1 MGANQSYVYQY
12 VFGWVTSYF
21 KVFHNIYPKKHGVT
35 VNIQHLASLI
45 FLRQV
50 QQAPVTQGGNLGGK

>member
-1 MGANQSYVYQY
+1 MFINMFLVGSLAISK
-12 VFGWVTSYF
+12 YF
-21 KVFHNIYPKKHGVT
+21 IISTQKKHGVT